1 MPSYT
6 HHHLTAEHFTDDN
19 GPAIMLTQ
27 QEGIEDSDTILVH
40 PWQLRA
46 ACEHL
51 GLIAGDQRAEKT
63 IASLQ
68 RRMVALRD
76 RIDTLHHYLVNHSD
90 HKHADLSYEVTY
102 ATACIDI
109 ADEFCAD
116 FESTAEVPALDADKK
131 PTASGQG
138 EDAKASPSRLL
149 KYLAPRSTSVPF
161 QSLQIKQY
169 C

>member
-1 MPSYT
+1 MPTFT
-6 HHHLTAEHFTDDN
+6 HNRLTVERFTDDN
-19 GPAIMLTQ
+19 GPAVMLTQ
-27 QEGIEDSDTILVH
+27 QEGIEGSDTIVVH

-51 GLIAGDQRAEKT
+51 GLIAGDQWAEKT
-63 IASLQ
+63 ITTLQ

-116 FESTAEVPALDADKK
+116 FLAPVGLSELDADKK
-131 PTASGQG
+131 PTASGLG
-138 EDAKASPSRLL
+138 EDATASPSASNQ
-149 KYLAPRSTSVPF
+149 LAMA
-161 QSLQIKQY
+161 L
-169 C
+169 